1 MMNSLLQQTKRAARL
16 SATGYTVAEIVE
28 NTKRFHAAMP
38 TAEQFA
44 DRLTRSVA
52 ARSS

>member
-1 MMNSLLQQTKRAARL
+1 MNPLSRQTKRAARL
-16 SATGYTVAEIVE
+16 AATGYTVAEIVE
-28 NTKRFHAAMP
+28 NTNRFFAAMP

-44 DRLTRSVA
+44 GRLLRSVA